1 MTPTLVIG
9 PLVLPAPL
17 LLALGALWL
26 GLLLGS
32 WAARRADAATLIA
45 RPLNQLL
52 LVTLLAARLGF
63 VWPYRD
69 AYLSEPW
76 SLLDLRDGGWNAQAG
91 IVAAWIYTLVLL
103 RRQPLLRR
111 PLLWAVGAASSL
123 WIVGSVLLR
132 VLPDEAP
139 RLPAIELQTLDGASR
154 SLQDF
159 AGRPTVVNLWATWCP
174 PCRREMP
181 VLAQAQQRHPGVNFV
196 FLNQGERAE
205 TVQAYLR
212 GSGLSLQ
219 NVLLDRKGAAGAA
232 YSTALPT
239 TLFFDADG
247 RLVAHR
253 IGELSTAS
261 LGEHMAALG
270 ARESAR

>member
-1 MTPTLVIG
+1 MTQALTFG

-17 LLALGALWL
+17 LLALGAMLL
-26 GLLLGS
+26 GFWTGS
-32 WAARRADAATLIA
+32 WAARRSGAAALIE

-52 LVTLLAARLGF
+52 LICLLAARLGF

-91 IVAAWIYTLVLL
+91 IVAAWVYTLLLVRREPSL
-103 RRQPLLRR
+103 RRALL
-111 PLLWAVGAASSL
+111 LAVGGASGL

-139 RLPAIELQTLDGASR
+139 RLPAIEVQTLDGERR

-159 AGRPTVVNLWATWCP
+159 AGRPTVVNLWASWCA

-181 VLAQAQQRHPGVNFV
+181 VLAQAQRRHPGVHFV
-196 FLNQGERAE
+196 FLNQGERTE
-205 TVQAYLR
+205 QVQAYLQR
-212 GSGLSLQ
+212 SGLDLQ
-219 NVLLDRKGAAGAA
+219 HMLLDRKGVAGAT
-232 YSTALPT
+232 YSNALPT

-247 RLVAHR
+247 RLVAQR

-261 LGEHMAALG
+261 LGEKLKALG
-270 ARESAR
+270 VKP

>member
-1 MTPTLVIG
+1 MTQALTLG

-17 LLALGALWL
+17 LLALGAL
-26 GLLLGS
+26 LLGS
-32 WAARRADAATLIA
+32 LLGTWAARRSGAAALID

-52 LVTLLAARLGF
+52 LISLLAARLGF

-103 RRQPLLRR
+103 RREPRLRR
-111 PLLWAVGAASSL
+111 ALLLAVGGASGL
-123 WIVGSVLLR
+123 WIIGSVLLR

-139 RLPAIELQTLDGASR
+139 RLPDIELQTLDGASR

-159 AGRPTVVNLWATWCP
+159 AGRPTVVNLWASWCP

-181 VLAQAQQRHPGVNFV
+181 VLSLAQQRHPGVNFV

-205 TVQAYLR
+205 QVQAYLQR
-212 GSGLSLQ
+212 SGLGLQ
-219 NVLLDRKGAAGAA
+219 NMLLDRKGAAGAA
-232 YSTALPT
+232 YSNALPT
-239 TLFFDADG
+239 TLFFDAEG
-247 RLVAHR
+247 RLVAQR

-261 LGEHMAALG
+261 LSERLKALG
-270 ARESAR
+270 VASP